1 MTKLKII
8 KVSFFTS
15 KPFRVVAQVFDE
27 SKKPVSLKY
36 RAAELKKINVYL
48 QENTLL
54 QSSWHRLTNWMLR
67 QAYKIKLVTG
77 DTVTLSVQSTEKHF
91 FFGFASLSVDLPRLK
106 FLCHYQMLRCP
117 PLLGPLPLLSHRS
130 WIWPEILPSSACS
143 KALGL

>member
-54 QSSWHRLTNWMLR
+54 QSS
-67 QAYKIKLVTG
+67 
-77 DTVTLSVQSTEKHF
+77 
-91 FFGFASLSVDLPRLK
+91 
-106 FLCHYQMLRCP
+106 
-117 PLLGPLPLLSHRS
+117 
-130 WIWPEILPSSACS
+130 
-143 KALGL
+143 